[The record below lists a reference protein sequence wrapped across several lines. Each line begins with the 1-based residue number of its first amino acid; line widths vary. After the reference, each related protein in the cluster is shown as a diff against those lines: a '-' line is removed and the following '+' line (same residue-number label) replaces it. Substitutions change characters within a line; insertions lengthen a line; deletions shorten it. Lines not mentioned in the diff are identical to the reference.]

1 MEGNDQSNPV
11 ALALKTLHRTIEKT
25 RFDPEDAILDLEAL
39 VKVAKVYNH
48 DKAREYECVLDEI
61 QKHAKNLPQKSLRDL
76 LVALVGDPVKSK
88 VLEKTNKLLKHMQP
102 DHKSSPPQVWR
113 RFNTS
118 QFGNPGTS
126 RRSGA
131 FNETRRS
138 QAPYPAHRVRSSL
151 CYFCGSSQ
159 HLLRNCIAFQNAK
172 SAHPQN
178 KP

>member
-102 DHKSSPPQVWR
+102 DHKSSPLKYGGDLTPVSLVTQALLVVV
-113 RFNTS
+113 
-118 QFGNPGTS
+118 
-126 RRSGA
+126 GA
-131 FNETRRS
+131 SMRPDAVRHLTPPIVS
-138 QAPYPAHRVRSSL
+138 AQACAIFVVLVSI
-151 CYFCGSSQ
+151 C
-159 HLLRNCIAFQNAK
+159 
-172 SAHPQN
+172 
-178 KP
+178 